1 MLQKASN
8 RKCWLYSYLVS
19 VGFLATVALAP
30 CLAMVS
36 NNLLRNSSFEQGV
49 NENGLAGACWL
60 CFSGAKSAVAKME
73 KKLPEREFW
82 VDFCP
87 QNACKY
93 LQIEKLYVFT

>member
-1 MLQKASN
+1 MS
-8 RKCWLYSYLVS
+8 
-19 VGFLATVALAP
+19 
-30 CLAMVS
+30 
-36 NNLLRNSSFEQGV
+36 
-49 NENGLAGACWL
+49 GLAGACWL